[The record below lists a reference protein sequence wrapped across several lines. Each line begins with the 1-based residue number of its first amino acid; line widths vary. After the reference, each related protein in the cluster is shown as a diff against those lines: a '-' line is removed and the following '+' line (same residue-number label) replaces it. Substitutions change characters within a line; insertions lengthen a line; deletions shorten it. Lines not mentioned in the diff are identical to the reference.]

1 MKDDR
6 MTDEDGRDEWY
17 TWRMIRWRMRHDEW
31 QDERWTMVKGDMANR
46 HDIFPEDDILDIITI
61 SRYNY
66 HK

>member
-1 MKDDR
+1 MTDEEKKDDR
-6 MTDEDGRDEWY
+6 
-17 TWRMIRWRMRHDEW
+17 WR
-31 QDERWTMVKGDMANR
+31 DERWTMVKRDMANR

>member
-1 MKDDR
+1 MKD
-6 MTDEDGRDEWY
+6 EG
-17 TWRMIRWRMRHDEW
+17 W
-31 QDERWTMVKGDMANR
+31 QDERWQIQDERWQMIRWNMTDTERKNARWNMTDDKER

>member
-6 MTDEDGRDEWY
+6 
-17 TWRMIRWRMRHDEW
+17 WR
-31 QDERWTMVKGDMANR
+31 DERWMMVKGDMVNR
-46 HDIFPEDDILDIITI
+46 HDTFPEDDILDIITI

>member
-1 MKDDR
+1 MTIGKMTDEEMKDD
-6 MTDEDGRDEWY
+6 EWK
-17 TWRMIRWRMRHDEW
+17 M
-31 QDERWTMVKGDMANR
+31 R